1 MEGEATAPASSAG
14 PALIDTRAYG
24 RLRTFSGKEEDW
36 ATWSFVARSY
46 LDLLSQQFRDLML
59 KAETVDTAA
68 SITLTGMN
76 QNARTHSWTLFNVLT
91 QSVEGLVDASEFLEV
106 LETWEVLIRRYE
118 EQSKEAV
125 NDPTQCAVVMK
136 HAPSGIRLALRTASS
151 SIDSNYARL
160 KRCVKDYLQT
170 GLNYDQQGTSVP
182 AKDTGGPAPMDVG
195 AIQKGDNKG
204 KWGKGKDKGGKGK
217 KGKKGKE
224 KGVMKASG
232 KSRRFDGYCS
242 YCEKYGHKKADCR
255 QRARDQQGAGKG
267 KGSTNAVE
275 ATGGGSSSST
285 HPPSTTAAVF
295 YKLECKDEIDY
306 GDEVEE
312 KTTWEVR
319 PVPQGRH
326 EEPKGRSWADWSEE
340 ERWVSGVE
348 KDDPSMAAAVE
359 SRQSDFIMYDTG
371 SDEHVCMEEFAGW
384 GAERSSTV
392 KLNAVSGDQ
401 LTLIGEKQLVLGIEG
416 AKDKVGGCATQAIVA
431 PVEVGGEP
439 QDDWEQ
445 MGLEYAEEEPGHPL
459 GDIRGGDVER
469 SRMSLTPFD
478 RVEDMRARLRELGWP
493 VHGVKQDVF
502 RRLQAAEKEERKRLQ
517 KEREARDDIAARHDD
532 LVRGAH
538 EVPKPPM
545 PTAKEVARHNLTH
558 LPSATWCEHC
568 VRGKGKEA
576 AHFRRPEKERAVVQ
590 MDFSYLKADGSE
602 AVEDPA
608 EVVLTVVDCQT
619 GLCHAMSLPAKNFEK
634 NYVVKTIKEF
644 VAQLGHSSLA
654 IRTDGEPMIVQ
665 LAEAVRD
672 ELTQH
677 GWKGTTLRVTT
688 ERTPRYSPQSLGSVG
703 AAQSMLKGDVL
714 CWRSSLEEALG
725 REVNPTMSIWPWMVR
740 HASWTRSRFGI
751 KANRRTAFEDCFG
764 HPYPGQIVPFGDMIM
779 FKMPSSH
786 VGRRT
791 EGQRQLKG
799 DFSWEKAVFLGKTL
813 ESDEYLVGTRQ
824 GVHTTRTVRR
834 MREDLRKSR
843 EAVENMKGVP
853 WNMLTTIGRPRK
865 AIIADG
871 VDRAAPG
878 VPKPA
883 ASADVP
889 GEPRQEMVRG
899 EKKQRGEAQP
909 APEAKRVRGEEI
921 PIPDE
926 DFEDA
931 LDQEI
936 EVEQASGPSSGSVPH
951 AAAEV
956 RMPETETEMQATDAW
971 RKREAE
977 LKSSA
982 GDQEMK
988 RLKVG
993 EQFIGAL
1000 YTPVDPDV
1008 WIDDVEE
1015 DIIEAEEEVDEMA
1028 WIDHEI
1034 TAEEELAG
1042 KKKELDKMD
1051 SMETYEPVPTSE
1063 TAGKKIL
1070 DSTWV
1075 VTRKEDG
1082 TVKCRYCLREFKK
1095 SSWRDDVYAAST
1107 TSATARVID
1116 VLGTTSG
1123 YAYFTADATNAFWQV
1138 PIKEEAYMKP
1148 PDEWLS
1154 RQEEKGLPTDVM
1166 WKLKKEWYGR
1176 RVAGTRWVE
1185 FIAEIVVGEGFQ
1197 RCSVAPW
1204 FFHHPGKRIAM
1215 EIHMDDM
1222 YGCGP
1227 RGEIEEFLKAVHKKV
1242 KMKSQVHD
1250 KDSTWTHLKRKRV
1263 LNKNGDMFIQADEK
1277 HLEAVMELLM
1287 IKGCK
1292 EAQTPGCS
1300 GGTTSQRTDKLSEM
1314 DARKFR
1320 TATGILMYMAPDRPD
1335 CQQAIRNL
1343 TKSLKE
1349 PTGAEFNGGVAAC
1362 SEGLFFK
1369 QIFEFFGY
1377 PIAMR
1382 VWMDSSAARGIFQ
1395 RQGVG
1400 RVRHLEAKCLWAQD
1414 ALKQKKFE
1422 IKAVNTHEN
1431 VADMGT
1437 KALPVSK
1444 HNKFKEMMDIVS
1456 LKTFEDGK
1464 EASENEAGVVGSI
1477 QQVTA
1482 GLKFLAL
1489 LGMSQIPGAASERSE
1504 DEGTT
1509 GVPERGNWMEWML
1522 VVSMVWMAISVMV
1535 ATTAGVMQAWKKMM
1549 RRPKKL
1555 GGEDED
1561 EKETTELAYHPEG
1574 GEETKPSEEA
1584 VRRRRGFN
1592 NKMVEE
1598 HQRER
1603 EIQRSPMRMKMQAA
1617 SVAASSTTTE
1627 TPEEKIYEVINGRVF
1642 NKNKQEM
1649 MTGEDWLMKMHISGK
1664 ALINRGAIEKAFL
1677 DRDDLEVIITG

>member
-91 QSVEGLVDASEFLEV
+91 QSVEGRALSVMMNSEAGNGLQAWRMMVDAYEPRIGGRYTSMLMGIIGPSWTSVKESEFLEA

-125 NDPTQCAVVMK
+125 NDPTKCAVVMK

-416 AKDKVGGCATQAIVA
+416 AKDKVKMQVIFQVARNAKKNILSAGKLFRAGFKTGMDPQGRSYLYHRDAQEFMTLYMQGNSFYLRLVDVQGVPIGQRVPQAIVA

-545 PTAKEVARHNLTH
+545 PTAEEVARHNLTH

-576 AHFRRPEKERAVVQ
+576 AHFRRPEKERAVAQ

-634 NYVVKTIKEF
+634 NYVVKAIKEF

-714 CWRSSLEEALG
+714 CLRSSLEEAVG

-764 HPYPGQIVPFGDMIM
+764 HPYTGQIVPFGEMIL

-791 EGQRQLKG
+791 QGQRQLKG
-799 DFSWEKAVFLGKTL
+799 DFSWEKAV
-813 ESDEYLVGTRQ
+813 LVGTRQ

-909 APEAKRVRGEEI
+909 APEAKRVRAKEI

-988 RLKVG
+988 RLESSSSV
-993 EQFIGAL
+993 L
-1000 YTPVDPDV
+1000 STP
-1008 WIDDVEE
+1008 
-1015 DIIEAEEEVDEMA
+1015 
-1028 WIDHEI
+1028 
-1034 TAEEELAG
+1034 
-1042 KKKELDKMD
+1042 
-1051 SMETYEPVPTSE
+1051 
-1063 TAGKKIL
+1063 
-1070 DSTWV
+1070 
-1075 VTRKEDG
+1075 
-1082 TVKCRYCLREFKK
+1082 
-1095 SSWRDDVYAAST
+1095 
-1107 TSATARVID
+1107 
-1116 VLGTTSG
+1116 
-1123 YAYFTADATNAFWQV
+1123 Q
-1138 PIKEEAYMKP
+1138 
-1148 PDEWLS
+1148 
-1154 RQEEKGLPTDVM
+1154 
-1166 WKLKKEWYGR
+1166 
-1176 RVAGTRWVE
+1176 
-1185 FIAEIVVGEGFQ
+1185 
-1197 RCSVAPW
+1197 
-1204 FFHHPGKRIAM
+1204 
-1215 EIHMDDM
+1215 
-1222 YGCGP
+1222 
-1227 RGEIEEFLKAVHKKV
+1227 
-1242 KMKSQVHD
+1242 
-1250 KDSTWTHLKRKRV
+1250 
-1263 LNKNGDMFIQADEK
+1263 
-1277 HLEAVMELLM
+1277 
-1287 IKGCK
+1287 
-1292 EAQTPGCS
+1292 
-1300 GGTTSQRTDKLSEM
+1300 
-1314 DARKFR
+1314 
-1320 TATGILMYMAPDRPD
+1320 
-1335 CQQAIRNL
+1335 
-1343 TKSLKE
+1343 
-1349 PTGAEFNGGVAAC
+1349 
-1362 SEGLFFK
+1362 
-1369 QIFEFFGY
+1369 
-1377 PIAMR
+1377 
-1382 VWMDSSAARGIFQ
+1382 
-1395 RQGVG
+1395 
-1400 RVRHLEAKCLWAQD
+1400 
-1414 ALKQKKFE
+1414 
-1422 IKAVNTHEN
+1422 
-1431 VADMGT
+1431 
-1437 KALPVSK
+1437 
-1444 HNKFKEMMDIVS
+1444 
-1456 LKTFEDGK
+1456 
-1464 EASENEAGVVGSI
+1464 
-1477 QQVTA
+1477 
-1482 GLKFLAL
+1482 
-1489 LGMSQIPGAASERSE
+1489 
-1504 DEGTT
+1504 
-1509 GVPERGNWMEWML
+1509 
-1522 VVSMVWMAISVMV
+1522 
-1535 ATTAGVMQAWKKMM
+1535 
-1549 RRPKKL
+1549 
-1555 GGEDED
+1555 
-1561 EKETTELAYHPEG
+1561 
-1574 GEETKPSEEA
+1574 
-1584 VRRRRGFN
+1584 
-1592 NKMVEE
+1592 
-1598 HQRER
+1598 
-1603 EIQRSPMRMKMQAA
+1603 
-1617 SVAASSTTTE
+1617 
-1627 TPEEKIYEVINGRVF
+1627 
-1642 NKNKQEM
+1642 
-1649 MTGEDWLMKMHISGK
+1649 
-1664 ALINRGAIEKAFL
+1664 
-1677 DRDDLEVIITG
+1677 